1 MARKA
6 RWLVRPAPDGMSEI
20 QLSSWKYFHDY
31 VVQEMLNYGH
41 YVWRG
46 QREKNWELVSS
57 LDRLV
62 IGSLGTRKSISQRHL
77 LKFKQSIRGR
87 RGANPTK
94 IDSEDEWW
102 ALGQHHGLATPLL
115 DWTES
120 PFVALYF
127 AFENDTQPSSGYR
140 AVWALTSGLAKKNTE
155 IKKMHEA
162 DPDKASSPPPLL
174 EFVRPLQDENAR
186 LVAQSGLFTR
196 APVGVTADQWIRE
209 NYLGDT
215 DSAALIKVI
224 IPESGRE
231 ECLRTLTK
239 MNINHLSL
247 FPDLTGSS
255 LHCNKA
261 LQIPKY

>member
-6 RWLVRPAPDGMSEI
+6 RWIDGDAPDGVAEVH
-20 QLSSWKYFHDY
+20 LSSWKYFHDY

-46 QREKNWELVSS
+46 QRERNWELVSS

-62 IGSLGTRKSISQRHL
+62 LGSLNTRKAVSQRHL

-127 AFENDTQPSSGYR
+127 AFENDTKPSSGHR
-140 AVWALTSGLAKKNTE
+140 AVWALSSAVTKKNVE
-155 IKKMHEA
+155 IKKKHDEV
-162 DPDKASSPPPLL
+162 PDNTSSSPPML

-196 APVGVTADQWIRE
+196 APIGVTVDQWIRK
-209 NYLGDT
+209 NYLGEST
-215 DSAALIKVI
+215 TAALIKII
-224 IPESGRE
+224 IPELGRE

-247 FPDLTGSS
+247 FPDLMGSS